1 MATFDQDVWKKLNST
16 LYKSLES
23 ATVYCKLRGTPYVE
37 LAHWLHQ
44 LHQQPDNDLRRI
56 LAYCQVDPADLD
68 RDLFEAISALPS
80 GSSSVASMSD
90 HVISSVGKA
99 WFYASLT
106 MNDSSI
112 RSAWLIASL
121 LQQPELKQILL
132 RISPIFAIIAA
143 LDLNAVLPN
152 IVHGSPESHEA
163 SYDGLSTSIS
173 APGEHS
179 GAIGAGPSNKSA
191 LEQFCT
197 DMTEQARLGKIDP
210 VIGRSHEIRTM
221 TDILLRRRQNNPL
234 LTGEAGVG
242 KTAVVE
248 GLALAI
254 VEGEVPPSLQDVRLL
269 NLDVGSLLAGAS
281 MKGEFESRLKSLI
294 EEASKSPTPVILFI
308 DEIHTL
314 IGAGGQAGT
323 GDAANLLKPA
333 LARGNLRTIGA
344 TTWAEY
350 KKHIE
355 KDPALTRRFQMIQI
369 HEPNT
374 DSAINMVRAISSIF
388 ATHHDV
394 LVLDE
399 AIQAAVN
406 LSSRYIPS
414 RQLPDKAISLL
425 DTACSRVSM
434 SLHNPPARVAYL
446 RHSLAAKTLEQEI
459 NEQELKLTGGGSK
472 VNLEKIIAEITEL
485 NKELSEAEIHW
496 AKERELVAQIQAIRT
511 RLSIPENVQKI
522 QDTET
527 EGQLAVDAA
536 SLREDLIRIEQELAE
551 HQADAPFV
559 RAQVNA
565 SVIAD
570 IVSDW
575 TGIPLGKML
584 QDEVDSILNLH
595 ITLQSRVIG
604 QDSALK
610 HLAQRIKTARSGLL
624 DPKKPVGVFLLVG
637 PSGIGKTETALALA
651 EGLYGGEQN
660 LITINMS
667 EYQEAHTVSSLK
679 GAPPGYVGYGEGG
692 VLTEAVRRK
701 PYSVIL
707 LDEVEKAHP
716 DVHEIFYQVFD
727 KGWMED
733 GEGRQIDFKNTVI
746 LLTSNTGSEVIDQL
760 CDDPDLIP
768 EEKALQEALQPE
780 LRKVFPAAFLG
791 RLVVVPYLPLAND
804 KLNDIVRLHL
814 QKIVKRMLETQEIHL
829 EYSDEV
835 VEHIVEK
842 CGTHETGVRH
852 LIHYIEQQL
861 LPELSHYWFQALS
874 AKQVIDRILISMSED
889 RRTVEY
895 QVVHQS
901 NG

>member
-112 RSAWLIASL
+112 RSAWLIGSL

-132 RISPIFAIIAA
+132 RISPIFSIISA
-143 LDLNAVLPN
+143 LDLNAVLPG

-163 SYDGLSTSIS
+163 SYDGLSASMS

-179 GAIGAGPSNKSA
+179 GAIGAGSSNKSA
-191 LEQFCT
+191 LEQFCS

-369 HEPNT
+369 HEPSSDN
-374 DSAINMVRAISSIF
+374 AINMVRAISSIF

-446 RHSLAAKTLEQEI
+446 RQSLASKILEQEI
-459 NEQELKLTGGGSK
+459 NEQELKLTGSGSK
-472 VNLEKIIAEITEL
+472 ANLEKIVEEITEL
-485 NKELSEAEIHW
+485 NKELSAAEIHW
-496 AKERELVAQIQAIRT
+496 TKERELVAQIQAIRT
-511 RLSIPENVQKI
+511 QLTAPESTEDADSQEQPAIN
-522 QDTET
+522 TET
-527 EGQLAVDAA
+527 
-536 SLREDLIRIEQELAE
+536 LRNELIRLEQELAG

-559 RAQVNA
+559 RAQVNT

-595 ITLQSRVIG
+595 ITLQNRVIG
-604 QDSALK
+604 QDNALQ

-746 LLTSNTGSEVIDQL
+746 LLTSNTGSEVIDLL

-874 AKQVIDRILISMSED
+874 TKQVIHRILISMSED
-889 RRTVEY
+889 RHAVEY
-895 QVVHQS
+895 QVVHQG